1 MPRRACVQLPGV
13 ALHLTQRGRTGAAC
27 FSGARDRIAYLDLL
41 RDEAKRL
48 DCTVHAYVLMGNH
61 VHLLLTPAQAG
72 AATLL
77 LRALGERHARDGDER
92 PADGAVAPCPRWE
105 DGFDASPVHAAR
117 HLFACMRYIEL
128 NPVRAK
134 LAPRPADWR
143 WSSHRANAFG
153 EHDALV
159 VPHRFYYA
167 LGRCATE
174 RQAAYRAKFG

>member
-1 MPRRACVQLPGV
+1 MPRAACVQLPGV
-13 ALHLTQRGRTGAAC
+13 ALHLTQRGRAGAAC

-92 PADGAVAPCPRWE
+92 PAAG
-105 DGFDASPVHAAR
+105 
-117 HLFACMRYIEL
+117 
-128 NPVRAK
+128 
-134 LAPRPADWR
+134 
-143 WSSHRANAFG
+143 
-153 EHDALV
+153 
-159 VPHRFYYA
+159 
-167 LGRCATE
+167 
-174 RQAAYRAKFG
+174 